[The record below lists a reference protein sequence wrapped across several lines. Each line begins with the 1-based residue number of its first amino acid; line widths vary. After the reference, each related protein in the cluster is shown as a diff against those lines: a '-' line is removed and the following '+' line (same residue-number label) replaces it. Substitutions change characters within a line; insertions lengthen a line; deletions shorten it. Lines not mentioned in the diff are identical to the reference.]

1 MRAPQDTAMN
11 TCARMLATRQHYQQ
25 RFARVL
31 AYIDAHPEASLSIDS
46 LCAIAAFSRHHFHR
60 QFSAYLGMSAYKYVQ
75 FTRMRR
81 ASWQLAFRNDS
92 IVEIGMAA
100 GYEAAEAFTRAFRQF
115 SGQSPS
121 EFRSAP
127 DWCEWHSRFRPFLSL
142 RKTIMPDK
150 LSLSDV
156 RLVAFPA
163 TRLALV
169 EHRGS
174 PFHLGETIRDFI
186 QFRKAHRL
194 SPATS
199 ATFNV
204 VYNDLDETRPE
215 DFRFGIGVAID
226 RAVPANDI
234 GVTEFLIPPGR
245 CAVLRHHGS
254 DDRLGETIRYLY
266 ADWLPGSGEDT
277 RDFPLFMQRLK
288 FFPDVPE
295 AEATTDIF
303 LPLAP

>member
-1 MRAPQDTAMN
+1 MN
-11 TCARMLATRQHYQQ
+11 TCARMLATLHQYQN

-31 AYIDAHPEASLSIDS
+31 AYIDAHPEDSLSIDS

-60 QFSAYLGMSAYKYVQ
+60 QFSAYIGMSAYKYVQ
-75 FTRMRR
+75 FIRMRR
-81 ASWQLAFRNDS
+81 ASWQLAFRNEP
-92 IVEIGMAA
+92 IGEIGMSA
-100 GYEAAEAFTRAFRQF
+100 GYEAPEAFTRAFRQF
-115 SGQSPS
+115 AGQSPS

-127 DWCEWHSRFRPFLSL
+127 DWPEWHSRFRPFLSL

-156 RLVAFPA
+156 RRVTFPA

-174 PFHLGETIRDFI
+174 PFHLGETIRNFI
-186 QFRKAHRL
+186 QFRKAHKL

-199 ATFNV
+199 ATFNI
-204 VYNDLDETRPE
+204 VYNDLEETRPE
-215 DFRFGIGVAID
+215 DFRFGIGAAID
-226 RAVPANDI
+226 RAVPANDM
-234 GVTEFLIPPGR
+234 GVTEFLIPSGR
-245 CAVLRHHGS
+245 CAVLRHRGS

-266 ADWLPGSGEDT
+266 AEWLPGSGEDT
-277 RDFPLFMQRLK
+277 RDFPLYMQRVK
-288 FFPDVPE
+288 FFPDVPD
-295 AEATTDIF
+295 AEAVTDVF